1 MFMNVADY
9 VAKLTKGLDNR
20 DSNLSMRKK
29 QMDLKEIWQ
38 QMFVKMHVISN
49 EPRSEIRKALIQ
61 ILENV
66 IVNHGNIFPESVWPI
81 IFR

>member
-1 MFMNVADY
+1 
-9 VAKLTKGLDNR
+9 
-20 DSNLSMRKK
+20 
-29 QMDLKEIWQ
+29 MDLSEIWQ

-61 ILENV
+61 ILENI
-66 IVNHGNIFPESVWPI
+66 IVNHGNIFPQTVWPI